1 MQNTV
6 YNDTLILVLSVFLI
20 STIFIYFQKPFKKRV
35 WSVPIFIILFGCIIW
50 VAGNYFELLFIDQN
64 LKIFFYSFQNIGI
77 MLIPVSWFIFSL
89 LYSGHQ
95 KWVTPG
101 NIALLSIIPFTT
113 TILIFTNKFHNLIVT
128 NYEVLS
134 YKSFFVINKSFGIW
148 QTWIDLPYSIL
159 LGIFAA
165 FFILKSVLKKATIY
179 KWQAIAFAIT
189 ALIPI
194 IVGILNVFYVNP
206 FPFLELTPILLG
218 VCLIII
224 IILLIRTR
232 IGEILPLARDSVIEN
247 ISDGFIII
255 DSRDTLIDIN
265 NKAVKIFGNPQKD
278 LIGKNFYSLLFELTG
293 KKEVFDIAGEIVI
306 NTNNIKSTFEI
317 TISEIYNFY
326 KKVVGKSVIFHDISE
341 RKKSENNM
349 RYLSFHDHLT
359 GLYNRRFFEEEIE
372 RLDTER
378 QLPLSFIMGDLN
390 GLKIINDA
398 FGHEQG
404 DNLLREASKILKK
417 VCRADDILARW
428 SGDEFVIILPRTP
441 IKNVE
446 EISRRIKKECKKTL
460 SLKIPLSLAIGEA
473 TKTEAGRD
481 IQSVIVEAESNM
493 YRNKLVEK
501 DSNASSIIF
510 ALEQTL
516 YEKSNE
522 TKEHTDRIYNLSM
535 KLGKA
540 SGLLSSQLDE
550 LALLATLHDIGK
562 VAIPEEILLK
572 EGKLTEEEWEVI
584 KRHPEIG
591 FNIANAS
598 QQIAH
603 ISKAILACHEN
614 WDGSG
619 YPLGMKGNAIPLI
632 SRIIFIVD
640 AYDVMISGRIY
651 KKPLSKEAV
660 VDEFIRCSGTQF
672 DPVLVEKFIEIL
684 GNIKNK

>member
-1 MQNTV
+1 MQTTV
-6 YNDTLILVLSVFLI
+6 YNNTLILVLSFFLI

-50 VAGNYFELLFIDQN
+50 VAGNFFELIFINQN
-64 LKIFFYSFQNIGI
+64 LKTFFYSFQNIGI
-77 MLIPVSWFIFSL
+77 MLIPISWFIFSL
-89 LYSGHQ
+89 LYSGYQ
-95 KWVTPG
+95 KWVKPG
-101 NIALLSIIPFTT
+101 NIAVLSIIPLTT

-148 QTWIDLPYSIL
+148 QTWVDLPYSIL

-179 KWQAIAFAIT
+179 KWQAIAFTIT

-194 IVGILNVFYVNP
+194 VIGILNVFYVNP

-247 ISDGFIII
+247 ISDGFIIL
-255 DSRDTLIDIN
+255 DSKDTLIDIN
-265 NKAVKIFGNPQKD
+265 NKAVKILGNHEKD

-293 KKEVFDIAGEIVI
+293 KKEIFDNAGEVVI
-306 NTNNIKSTFEI
+306 NTNNVKSTFEI

-326 KKVVGKSVIFHDISE
+326 RRAVGKSIIFHDISE

-404 DNLLREASKILKK
+404 DNLIREASAILKK

-428 SGDEFVIILPRTP
+428 SGDEFVIILPRTSV
-441 IKNVE
+441 KNVE
-446 EISRRIKKECKKTL
+446 EIASRIKKECKKTFNQ
-460 SLKIPLSLAIGEA
+460 KIPLSLAIGEA
-473 TKTEAGRD
+473 TKTESSRD
-481 IQSVIVEAESNM
+481 IQSVIMEAENNM
-493 YRNKLVEK
+493 YKNKLVEK

-522 TKEHTDRIYNLSM
+522 TKEHTDRIYNLAL

-550 LALLATLHDIGK
+550 LSLLATLHDIGK
-562 VAIPEEILLK
+562 VAIPEAILLK
-572 EGKLTEEEWEVI
+572 EGKLTEKEWEFI

-619 YPLGMKGNAIPLI
+619 YPLGIKGNAIPLI

-651 KKPLSKEAV
+651 KKPMSKVAV
-660 VDEFIRCSGTQF
+660 IDEFKRCSGTQF
-672 DPVLVEKFIEIL
+672 DPILVERFIEII
-684 GNIKNK
+684 GNKKNK